1 MATLPQELEAHL
13 VLEEAINI
21 PVDTKRIQRLL
32 KRAIDLTFGLALVAL
47 LLVPALVVAAI
58 VWVDSAG
65 NPILTQRRVGK
76 NGRVFRMYKFR
87 TMVDGAHARIGELQ
101 ALNEQTGPIF
111 KMRRDPRVTRIGRW
125 LRKLSIDEIPQLLN
139 VVRGEMSL
147 VGPRPPLPHEVQAY
161 TRAQLRRL
169 LARPGLTGLWQVNGR
184 SLLPFDEMVELD
196 VRYIEEWS
204 LLLDV
209 SILVRTLPAI
219 ILARGAY

>member
-13 VLEEAINI
+13 VLEDTLDI
-21 PVDTKRIQRLL
+21 PVDTKRVQQLG
-32 KRAIDLTFGLALVAL
+32 KRAIDMILGLALLAL
-47 LLVPALVVAAI
+47 LLIPALFVGLL
-58 VWVDSAG
+58 VWIDSPG

-76 NGRVFRMYKFR
+76 NGRIFRMYKFR
-87 TMVDGAHARIGELQ
+87 TMVDGAHAKIGELQ

-147 VGPRPPLPHEVQAY
+147 VGPRPPLPHEVQSY

-184 SLLPFDEMVELD
+184 SMLPFEEMVELD

-204 LLLDV
+204 LLLDLA
-209 SILVRTLPAI
+209 ILARTLPAI
-219 ILARGAY
+219 VLARGAY

>member
-13 VLEEAINI
+13 VLEDVLDVAI
-21 PVDTKRIQRLL
+21 DTKRLQQLC
-32 KRAIDLTFGLALVAL
+32 KRGIDIILGLALLAL
-47 LLVPALVVAAI
+47 LLVPALLVALLVRI
-58 VWVDSAG
+58 DSPG

-76 NGRVFRMYKFR
+76 NGRIFRMYKFR
-87 TMVDGAHARIGELQ
+87 TMVDGAHAKIGELH

-139 VVRGEMSL
+139 VVGGDMSL

-161 TRAQLRRL
+161 TRGQLRRL

-184 SLLPFDEMVELD
+184 SMLPFEAMVDLD

-204 LLLDV
+204 LMLDLA
-209 SILVRTLPAI
+209 ILARTLPAI
-219 ILARGAY
+219 VLARGAY

>member
-13 VLEEAINI
+13 VLEDTLDI
-21 PVDTKRIQRLL
+21 PVDTKRVQQLG
-32 KRAIDLTFGLALVAL
+32 KRAIDIVLGLALLALLAIPALLVAL
-47 LLVPALVVAAI
+47 L
-58 VWVDSAG
+58 VWADSPG

-76 NGRVFRMYKFR
+76 NGRIFRMYKFR
-87 TMVDGAHARIGELQ
+87 TMVDGAHAKIGELQ

-147 VGPRPPLPHEVQAY
+147 VGPRPPLPHEVQSY

-184 SLLPFDEMVELD
+184 SMLPFEEMVELD

-204 LLLDV
+204 LLLDLA
-209 SILVRTLPAI
+209 ILARTLPAI
-219 ILARGAY
+219 VLARGAY

>member
-13 VLEEAINI
+13 VLEDTLDI
-21 PVDTKRIQRLL
+21 PVDTKRVQQLG
-32 KRAIDLTFGLALVAL
+32 KRAIDMILGLALLAL
-47 LLVPALVVAAI
+47 LLIPALFVGLL
-58 VWVDSAG
+58 VWIDSPG

-76 NGRVFRMYKFR
+76 NGRIFRMYKFR
-87 TMVDGAHARIGELQ
+87 TMVDGAHAKIGELQ

-147 VGPRPPLPHEVQAY
+147 VGPRPPLPHEVQSY

-184 SLLPFDEMVELD
+184 SMLPFEEMVELD

-204 LLLDV
+204 LALDFKILLKT
-209 SILVRTLPAI
+209 IPAVV
-219 ILARGAY
+219 LGRGK

>member
-13 VLEEAINI
+13 VLEDTLDI
-21 PVDTKRIQRLL
+21 PVDTKRVQQLG
-32 KRAIDLTFGLALVAL
+32 KRAIDMILGLALLAL
-47 LLVPALVVAAI
+47 LLIPALFVGLL
-58 VWVDSAG
+58 VWIDSPG

-76 NGRVFRMYKFR
+76 NGRIFRMYKFR
-87 TMVDGAHARIGELQ
+87 TMDDGAHAKIGELQ

-147 VGPRPPLPHEVQAY
+147 VGPRPPLPHEVQSY

-184 SLLPFDEMVELD
+184 SMLPFEEMVELD

-204 LLLDV
+204 LLLDLA
-209 SILVRTLPAI
+209 ILARTLPAI
-219 ILARGAY
+219 VLARGAY

>member
-13 VLEEAINI
+13 VLEDTLDI
-21 PVDTKRIQRLL
+21 PVDTKRVQQLG
-32 KRAIDLTFGLALVAL
+32 KRAIDMILGLALLAL
-47 LLVPALVVAAI
+47 LLIPALFFGLL
-58 VWVDSAG
+58 VWIDSPG

-76 NGRVFRMYKFR
+76 NGRIFRMYKFR
-87 TMVDGAHARIGELQ
+87 TMVDGAHAKIGELQ

-147 VGPRPPLPHEVQAY
+147 VGPRPPLPHEVQSY

-184 SLLPFDEMVELD
+184 SMLPFEEMVELD

-204 LLLDV
+204 LLLDLA
-209 SILVRTLPAI
+209 ILARTLPAI
-219 ILARGAY
+219 VLARGAY

>member
-13 VLEEAINI
+13 VLEDTLDI
-21 PVDTKRIQRLL
+21 PVDTKRVQQLG
-32 KRAIDLTFGLALVAL
+32 KRAIDMILGLALLAL
-47 LLVPALVVAAI
+47 LLIPALFVGLL
-58 VWVDSAG
+58 VWIDSPG

-76 NGRVFRMYKFR
+76 NGRIFRMYKFR
-87 TMVDGAHARIGELQ
+87 TMVDGAHAKIGELQ

-147 VGPRPPLPHEVQAY
+147 VGPRPPLPHEVQSY

-184 SLLPFDEMVELD
+184 SMLPFEEMVELD

-204 LLLDV
+204 LMLDLA
-209 SILVRTLPAI
+209 ILARTLPAI
-219 ILARGAY
+219 VLARGAY